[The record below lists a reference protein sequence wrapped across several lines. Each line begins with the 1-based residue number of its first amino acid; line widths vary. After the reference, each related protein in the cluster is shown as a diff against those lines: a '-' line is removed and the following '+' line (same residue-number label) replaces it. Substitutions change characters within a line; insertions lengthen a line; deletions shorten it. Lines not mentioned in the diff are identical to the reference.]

1 MFAFFVIE
9 NYAIP
14 PLFRKMPVAK
24 VFSQISWQKYPYA
37 FWHKMMAYLSKEI
50 HLGPLLHIK
59 HKCFTT
65 VTEAINKA
73 LEMSSQKENSILEE
87 GGSVSYTM
95 YVKVK
100 YTW

>member
-1 MFAFFVIE
+1 MQYLHFYEKCLSQKFS
-9 NYAIP
+9 
-14 PLFRKMPVAK
+14 AK
-24 VFSQISWQKYPYA
+24 YLGKNIHNA

-50 HLGPLLHIK
+50 HPGPLLHIK
-59 HKCFTT
+59 HKCFAT

-73 LEMSSQKENSILEE
+73 LEMSSRKENSMPEE